1 MFRFKTVWN
10 YLAKI
15 QVFPICYTPYLL
27 LITVITM
34 YVAPLKIDYTRQF
47 FESCYHINRMLSS
60 CVSASPYHTMVYRTR
75 LPSECVLCARSV
87 ILRKRITKK
96 KKKTPSVVE
105 AIQIKLVPR
114 KSGTYC
120 YVALTLPYWTKKTHH
135 LWHRRFRR
143 NSSLKLYVILR
154 IILLSTIA
162 TLVLINAVDTFPL
175 GATTRT
181 RLRLAS
187 AAQSF
192 RYSYVK
198 RPAKWYAKP
207 LERGCR

>member
-1 MFRFKTVWN
+1 MRV
-10 YLAKI
+10 
-15 QVFPICYTPYLL
+15 
-27 LITVITM
+27 
-34 YVAPLKIDYTRQF
+34 
-47 FESCYHINRMLSS
+47 
-60 CVSASPYHTMVYRTR
+60 R
-75 LPSECVLCARSV
+75 LPIPYYGISDTASVRVCSMCAV
-87 ILRKRITKK
+87 GDFAEENQEK